1 MMTGIILR
9 DILIQARQESSRMR
23 HWYLGVEHL
32 FIALLEPQGG
42 LTRTILQ
49 DHGLTPDYVI
59 DAIRRRA
66 GKGGRS
72 RLWAGMPNTP
82 RADVVLGIAHDL
94 ALESGREEIDERDLL
109 MAILEE
115 GDSTPVR
122 VLRQFGV
129 DLERMTGDAASRTV
143 DVGAARSYLDVTF
156 GRDYDPADVL
166 ADEQVFILR
175 RMFQGY
181 SQIRIER
188 RLQGGYSRA
197 VVLIVTPIQADNI
210 EEAPLVV
217 KIDRTDLI
225 LDEAKRY
232 ELHVKN
238 TLPPLTARIEDK
250 PTAPDTADLAGIKYT
265 FVANH
270 DGAPR
275 DLRDVANEWS
285 GERLSAWLQESLFA
299 SFGKTWWSQRRPYRF
314 QAWMEY
320 DWYLPPILTLEWLP
334 DESDHPD
341 AFVVRDPVR
350 RARLTELEYGDVVLV
365 DNFTVHK
372 VYPDRNEI
380 ALTVGRGTEAAR
392 RAYQINVKEIDQ
404 SSDTFFRGEV
414 VERMPGTVYKTRH
427 EALRSAASATQPN
440 FDLRAESLA
449 GVAYASKLPNP
460 LYGYDALLDV
470 HINGSVSKIHGDL
483 HLGNILVGPGDTPFL
498 IDFAYTRD
506 GHTLADWAALEVS
519 LWADVVMPL
528 AGQEWRDAYRVLE
541 QVAGLNSG
549 ASAPSDDDML
559 DNALVPLRAL
569 REIVAGCLHTPD
581 VWFEYYV
588 ALTFSALRALSWE
601 TRSLGSRRLMFLLA
615 ALTLYETK
623 RRAQTGSSDTPS
635 DGGLTDTGGSLTMM

>member
-1 MMTGIILR
+1 MTNIALR

-42 LTRTILQ
+42 LARTILQ
-49 DHGLTPDYVI
+49 DQGLTPDYVI
-59 DAIRRRA
+59 DAIRRRT
-66 GKGGRS
+66 GKGVRS
-72 RLWAGMPNTP
+72 RLWAGLPNTP
-82 RADVVLGIAHDL
+82 RADIVLGIAHDL
-94 ALESGREEIDERDLL
+94 ALEHGREEIDERDLL
-109 MAILEE
+109 TAILEE
-115 GDSTPVR
+115 GDSAPIR

-129 DLERMTGDAASRTV
+129 DLERMVTDAANRAV
-143 DVGAARSYLDVTF
+143 DSGATRSYLNLTF
-156 GRDYDPADVL
+156 GRDYNPVDVL

-181 SQIRIER
+181 SQVRVER
-188 RLQGGYSRA
+188 KLQGGYSRA
-197 VVLIVTPIQADNI
+197 VVLVVTPIQTDNI

-238 TLPPLTARIEDK
+238 SLPPLTARIEDK
-250 PTAPDTADLAGIKYT
+250 PTAPDTADLAGLKYT
-265 FVANH
+265 FVADH
-270 DGAPR
+270 TGAPR
-275 DLRDVANEWS
+275 DLRAVASEWP
-285 GERLSAWLQESLFA
+285 GAKLGVWLKESLFA

-320 DWYLPPILTLEWLP
+320 DWYLPPILTLDWLA
-334 DESDHPD
+334 ED
-341 AFVVRDPVR
+341 AQHGEAAIIRDPVR
-350 RARLTELEYGDVVLV
+350 RSRLTELEYGDAVIVE
-365 DNFTVHK
+365 NFVVHK

-392 RAYQINVKEIDQ
+392 RAYQINIREIDQ
-404 SSDTFFRGEV
+404 SGDTFYRGEQ
-414 VERMPGTVYKTRH
+414 VEHILGGVYKTRH

-440 FDLRAESLA
+440 FDLRAETLA
-449 GVAYASKLPNP
+449 GIAYADKLPNP
-460 LYGYDALLDV
+460 LHAYDALLDV
-470 HINGSVSKIHGDL
+470 YINGSVSKIHGDL

-528 AGQEWRDAYRVLE
+528 AGSEWRDAYRALN
-541 QVAGLNSG
+541 AAAALNSG
-549 ASAPSDDDML
+549 APLDDDVL
-559 DNALVPLRAL
+559 NNALIPLRAL
-569 REIVAGCLHTPD
+569 REIVAGCLQVSG

-588 ALTFSALRALSWE
+588 ALAFSALRALTWE
-601 TRSLGSRRLMFLLA
+601 SRPLGSRRLMFLLA
-615 ALTLYETK
+615 ALAIYETK
-623 RRAQTGSSDTPS
+623 RRALTGSGDTPS
-635 DGGLTDTGGSLTMM
+635 DGALTDTGGSLTLL

>member
-1 MMTGIILR
+1 MTNIALR

-42 LTRTILQ
+42 LARTILQ
-49 DHGLTPDYVI
+49 DQGLTPDYVI
-59 DAIRRRA
+59 DAIRRRT
-66 GKGGRS
+66 GKGVRS
-72 RLWAGMPNTP
+72 RLWAGLPNTP
-82 RADVVLGIAHDL
+82 RADIVLGIAHDL
-94 ALESGREEIDERDLL
+94 ALEHGREEIDERDLL
-109 MAILEE
+109 TAILEE
-115 GDSTPVR
+115 GDSAPIR

-129 DLERMTGDAASRTV
+129 DLERMVTDAANRAV
-143 DVGAARSYLDVTF
+143 DSGATRSYLNLTF
-156 GRDYDPADVL
+156 GRDYNPVDVL

-181 SQIRIER
+181 SQVRVER
-188 RLQGGYSRA
+188 KLQGGYSRA
-197 VVLIVTPIQADNI
+197 VVLVVTPILADNI

-238 TLPPLTARIEDK
+238 SLPPLTARIEDK
-250 PTAPDTADLAGIKYT
+250 PTAPDTADLAGLKYT
-265 FVANH
+265 FVADH
-270 DGAPR
+270 TGAPR
-275 DLRDVANEWS
+275 DLRAVASEWP
-285 GERLSAWLQESLFA
+285 GAKLGVWLKESLFA

-320 DWYLPPILTLEWLP
+320 DWYLPPILTLDWLA
-334 DESDHPD
+334 ED
-341 AFVVRDPVR
+341 AQHGEAAIIRDPVR
-350 RARLTELEYGDVVLV
+350 RSRLTELEYGDAVIVE
-365 DNFTVHK
+365 NFVVHK

-392 RAYQINVKEIDQ
+392 RAYQINIREIDQ
-404 SSDTFFRGEV
+404 SGDTFYRGEQ
-414 VERMPGTVYKTRH
+414 VEHILGGVYKTRH

-440 FDLRAESLA
+440 FDLRAETLA
-449 GVAYASKLPNP
+449 GIAYADKLPNP
-460 LYGYDALLDV
+460 LHAYDALLDV
-470 HINGSVSKIHGDL
+470 YINGSVSKIHGDL

-528 AGQEWRDAYRVLE
+528 AGSEWRDAYRALN
-541 QVAGLNSG
+541 AAAALNSG
-549 ASAPSDDDML
+549 AALDDDDIL
-559 DNALVPLRAL
+559 NNALIPLRAL
-569 REIVAGCLHTPD
+569 REIVAGCLQVSG

-588 ALTFSALRALSWE
+588 ALAFSALRALTWE
-601 TRSLGSRRLMFLLA
+601 SRPLGSRRLMFLLA
-615 ALTLYETK
+615 ALAIYETK
-623 RRAQTGSSDTPS
+623 RRALTGSGDTPS
-635 DGGLTDTGGSLTMM
+635 DGALTDTGGSLTLL

>member
-1 MMTGIILR
+1 MTNIALR

-42 LTRTILQ
+42 LARTILQ
-49 DHGLTPDYVI
+49 DQGLTPDYVI
-59 DAIRRRA
+59 DAIRRRT
-66 GKGGRS
+66 GKGVRS
-72 RLWAGMPNTP
+72 RLWAGLPNTP
-82 RADVVLGIAHDL
+82 RADIVLGIAHDL
-94 ALESGREEIDERDLL
+94 ALEHGREEIDERDLL
-109 MAILEE
+109 TAILEE
-115 GDSTPVR
+115 GDSAPIR

-129 DLERMTGDAASRTV
+129 DLERMVTDAANRAV
-143 DVGAARSYLDVTF
+143 DSGATRSYLNLTF
-156 GRDYDPADVL
+156 GRDYNPVDVL

-181 SQIRIER
+181 SQVRVER
-188 RLQGGYSRA
+188 KLQGGYSRA
-197 VVLIVTPIQADNI
+197 VVLVVTPIQTDNI

-238 TLPPLTARIEDK
+238 SLPPLTARIEDK
-250 PTAPDTADLAGIKYT
+250 PTAPDTADLAGLKYT
-265 FVANH
+265 FVADH
-270 DGAPR
+270 TGAPR
-275 DLRDVANEWS
+275 DLRAVASEWP
-285 GERLSAWLQESLFA
+285 GAKLGVWLKESLFA

-320 DWYLPPILTLEWLP
+320 DWYLPPILTLDWLA
-334 DESDHPD
+334 ED
-341 AFVVRDPVR
+341 AQHGEAAIIRDPVR
-350 RARLTELEYGDVVLV
+350 RSRLTELEYGDAVIVE
-365 DNFTVHK
+365 NFVVHK

-392 RAYQINVKEIDQ
+392 RAYQINIREIDQ
-404 SSDTFFRGEV
+404 SGDTFYRGEQ
-414 VERMPGTVYKTRH
+414 VEHILGGVYKTRH

-440 FDLRAESLA
+440 FDLRAETLA
-449 GVAYASKLPNP
+449 GIAYADKLPNP
-460 LYGYDALLDV
+460 LHAYDALLDV
-470 HINGSVSKIHGDL
+470 YINGSVSKIHGDL

-528 AGQEWRDAYRVLE
+528 AGSEWRDAYRALN
-541 QVAGLNSG
+541 AAAALNSG
-549 ASAPSDDDML
+549 AALDDDDIL
-559 DNALVPLRAL
+559 NNALIPLRAL
-569 REIVAGCLHTPD
+569 REIVAGCLQVSG

-588 ALTFSALRALSWE
+588 ALAFSALRALTWE
-601 TRSLGSRRLMFLLA
+601 SRPLGSRRLMFLLA
-615 ALTLYETK
+615 ALAIYETK
-623 RRAQTGSSDTPS
+623 RRALTGSGDTPS
-635 DGGLTDTGGSLTMM
+635 DGALTDTGGSLTLL

>member
-1 MMTGIILR
+1 MTNIALR

-42 LTRTILQ
+42 LARTILQ
-49 DHGLTPDYVI
+49 DQGLTPDYVI
-59 DAIRRRA
+59 DAIRRRT
-66 GKGGRS
+66 GKGVRS
-72 RLWAGMPNTP
+72 RLWAGLPNTP
-82 RADVVLGIAHDL
+82 RADIVLGIAHDL
-94 ALESGREEIDERDLL
+94 ALEHGREEIDERDLL
-109 MAILEE
+109 TAILEE
-115 GDSTPVR
+115 GDSAPIR

-129 DLERMTGDAASRTV
+129 ALERMVTDAANRAV
-143 DVGAARSYLDVTF
+143 DSGATRSYLNLTF
-156 GRDYDPADVL
+156 GRDYNPVDVL

-181 SQIRIER
+181 SQVRVER
-188 RLQGGYSRA
+188 KLQGGYSRA
-197 VVLIVTPIQADNI
+197 VVLVVTPIQTDNI

-238 TLPPLTARIEDK
+238 SLPPLTARIEDK
-250 PTAPDTADLAGIKYT
+250 PTAPDTADLAGLKYT
-265 FVANH
+265 FVADH
-270 DGAPR
+270 TGAPR
-275 DLRDVANEWS
+275 DLRAVASEWP
-285 GERLSAWLQESLFA
+285 GAKLGVWLKESLFA

-320 DWYLPPILTLEWLP
+320 DWYLPPILTLDWLA
-334 DESDHPD
+334 ED
-341 AFVVRDPVR
+341 AQHGEAAIIRDPVR
-350 RARLTELEYGDVVLV
+350 RSRLTELEYGDAVIVE
-365 DNFTVHK
+365 NFVVHK

-392 RAYQINVKEIDQ
+392 RAYQINIREIDQ
-404 SSDTFFRGEV
+404 SGDTFYRGEQ
-414 VERMPGTVYKTRH
+414 VEHILGGVYKTRH

-440 FDLRAESLA
+440 FDLRAETLA
-449 GVAYASKLPNP
+449 GIAYADKLPNP
-460 LYGYDALLDV
+460 LHAYDALLDV
-470 HINGSVSKIHGDL
+470 YINGSVSKIHGDL

-528 AGQEWRDAYRVLE
+528 AGSEWRDAYRALN
-541 QVAGLNSG
+541 AAAALNSG
-549 ASAPSDDDML
+549 AALDDDDIL
-559 DNALVPLRAL
+559 NNALIPLRAL
-569 REIVAGCLHTPD
+569 REIVAGCLQVSG

-588 ALTFSALRALSWE
+588 ALAFSALRALTWE
-601 TRSLGSRRLMFLLA
+601 SRPLGSRRLMFLLA
-615 ALTLYETK
+615 ALAIYETK
-623 RRAQTGSSDTPS
+623 RRALTGSGDTPS
-635 DGGLTDTGGSLTMM
+635 DGALTDTGGSLTLL

>member
-1 MMTGIILR
+1 
-9 DILIQARQESSRMR
+9 MR

-49 DHGLTPDYVI
+49 DQGLTPDYVI
-59 DAIRRRA
+59 DAIRRRT

-82 RADVVLGIAHDL
+82 RGDVILGIAHDL
-94 ALESGREEIDERDLL
+94 ALEGGREEINERDLL
-109 MAILEE
+109 TAILEE
-115 GDSTPVR
+115 GDSIPVR

-129 DLERMTGDAASRTV
+129 DLERMATDAVSRAV
-143 DVGAARSYLDVTF
+143 DSGAARSYLDVVF
-156 GRDYDPADVL
+156 GRDYDPGDLL

-181 SQIRIER
+181 SQVRVER
-188 RLQGGYSRA
+188 KLQGGYSGA
-197 VVLIVTPIQADNI
+197 VVLVVTPIQEDNL

-265 FVANH
+265 FIADHSGV
-270 DGAPR
+270 PR
-275 DLRDVANEWS
+275 DLRAVATEWK
-285 GERLSAWLQESLFA
+285 GEALGVWLKDSLFA

-320 DWYLPPILTLEWLP
+320 DWYLPPILTLEWLS
-334 DESDHPD
+334 ED
-341 AFVVRDPVR
+341 AQRGDSFIIRDPVR
-350 RARLTELEYGDVVLV
+350 RARLTELEYGGAVMV
-365 DNFTVHK
+365 DNFTVQK

-380 ALTVGRGTEAAR
+380 ALAVGRGTEAAR
-392 RAYQINVKEIDQ
+392 RAYQINVKEIAQ
-404 SSDTFFRGEV
+404 SGDTYFRGEV
-414 VERMPGTVYKTRH
+414 VERLIGSVYKTRH

-440 FDLRAESLA
+440 FDLRADSLA
-449 GVAYASKLPNP
+449 GIPYADKLPNP
-460 LYGYDALLDV
+460 LSHYDALLDLHV
-470 HINGSVSKIHGDL
+470 NGSVSKIHGDL

-519 LWADVVMPL
+519 MWADVVMPL
-528 AGQEWRDAYRVLE
+528 AGSEWRDAYRVLDA
-541 QVAGLNSG
+541 VAALNS
-549 ASAPSDDDML
+549 SATPESSGDDVL
-559 DNALVPLRAL
+559 ENALVSLRAL
-569 REIVAGCLHTPD
+569 REIVSRCLQTPG
-581 VWFEYYV
+581 VWFEYHV
-588 ALTFSALRALSWE
+588 ALAFSALRALTWE
-601 TRSLGSRRLMFLLA
+601 SRSIGSRRLMFLLA
-615 ALTLYETK
+615 ALSIYETH
-623 RRAQTGSSDTPS
+623 RLPQVGHGNTPT
-635 DGGLTDTGGSLTMM
+635 DAGLTDTGGSVTML